1 MKIQILVSCAGLDF
15 SFAVGETA
23 EVSAEL
29 GKDLIKAGYA
39 EEVKSASAKKPK
51 AETAKGD
58 VDADT

>member
-23 EVSAEL
+23 EVSAEI

-39 EEVKSASAKKPK
+39 EEIKTASAKKPK
-51 AETAKGD
+51 ADTAKGD
-58 VDADT
+58 LDADT

>member
-15 SFAVGETA
+15 SFAVGEIA

-39 EEVKSASAKKPK
+39 EELKAAPTKKPK

-58 VDADT
+58 ADA

>member
-23 EVSAEL
+23 EVSTEL

-39 EEVKSASAKKPK
+39 EEVKTASAKKPK
-51 AETAKGD
+51 ADTVKGD
-58 VDADT
+58 ADA